1 MNEKLTDRNVLD
13 DVLLTF
19 LDGPITPL
27 PYDLS
32 LGFWDPIFSDKDSV
46 GLIWSW
52 PVSTNFLLFMGLASA
67 QMTQWA
73 WITGLQSLSLISVSN
88 NGLLTSHVRHQA
100 PGIPSSCSP
109 IWIFM
114 LHCQLP
120 FSQTSQ
126 LFLVF
131 TIHQRSEHWG
141 GRKWSGPRLRHD
153 WDPDLVTLSALSSR
167 RSEGSNLM
175 RPLRSFNQGEYS
187 NLELD
192 RGAEH

>member
-1 MNEKLTDRNVLD
+1 MNGKLTDRNVLD

-19 LDGPITPL
+19 LDGPITPS

-32 LGFWDPIFSDKDSV
+32 GFLGSNIFRQRQCWSDLV
-46 GLIWSW
+46 LACEYEFLAVYGL
-52 PVSTNFLLFMGLASA
+52 GLRA
-67 QMTQWA
+67 QMSQWA